1 MKPTPP
7 PPDAPG
13 GRRPAPD
20 HLPARAAGHDAAP
33 HRPAGGAHGAHDDLH
48 NEDVAHEQSDINVR
62 AVLMSAAILVVVG
75 LVSHVVIYFLF
86 GWLQADAAA
95 KDPIGSPLAVPATVM
110 PNRTVDS
117 PVFAA
122 GAAGPQLLTN
132 EPMALEI
139 HQRELRER
147 MLGYGW
153 IDQGAGVARIP
164 IDEAMR
170 LVAERGLPVREGAGA
185 PTFYARPP
193 VRGEGSGGR
202 AITVPLPEPADEAAP
217 AHGAAPHGST
227 PPAGA
232 QETTPAPVH

>member
-7 PPDAPG
+7 PPDGPG
-13 GRRPAPD
+13 GRRPAAD
-20 HLPARAAGHDAAP
+20 HPPARGLDQAVHHGHAA
-33 HRPAGGAHGAHDDLH
+33 GAHDDLH

-86 GWLQADAAA
+86 GWLQADAAS
-95 KDPIGSPLAVPATVM
+95 KDPVGSPLAVPATVM
-110 PNRTVDS
+110 PSTTMES

-122 GAAGPQLLTN
+122 GASGPQLLTN

-139 HQRELRER
+139 HQREMRER
-147 MLGYGW
+147 LQGYGW
-153 IDQGAGVARIP
+153 VDQATGVARIP

-202 AITVPLPEPADEAAP
+202 AITVPLPEPAPEAAAP
-217 AHGAAPHGST
+217 GGHGAAPHGST
-227 PPAGA
+227 PSGNTQGTA
-232 QETTPAPVH
+232 PAPGH